1 MTASENKKIIS
12 HHRHH
17 HAPFIHDLVL
27 MNYLTYIWLSI
38 VALGFILDQIYQ
50 YVHEQP
56 SMILSSSFILIW
68 HVWQLD
74 KCILQT
80 ISLEDLRFAGNTSVQ
95 EEDAVKIVSVS
106 LIDKQCGDDM
116 YIEINDN
123 QSVFKIGSTLYL
135 TQHSLHKNVSCLR
148 IQEFKIRRV

>member
-12 HHRHH
+12 HHHHH

-56 SMILSSSFILIW
+56 SMIASIVPSFSSDAS
-68 HVWQLD
+68 
-74 KCILQT
+74 
-80 ISLEDLRFAGNTSVQ
+80 GNWTS
-95 EEDAVKIVSVS
+95 AFFRLFPLK
-106 LIDKQCGDDM
+106 
-116 YIEINDN
+116 
-123 QSVFKIGSTLYL
+123 T
-135 TQHSLHKNVSCLR
+135 
-148 IQEFKIRRV
+148 